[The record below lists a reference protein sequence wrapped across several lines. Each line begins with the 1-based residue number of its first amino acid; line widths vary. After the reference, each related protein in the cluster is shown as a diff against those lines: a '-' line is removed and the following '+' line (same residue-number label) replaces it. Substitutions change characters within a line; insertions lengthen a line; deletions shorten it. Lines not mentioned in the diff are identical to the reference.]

1 MDPEDSLSAF
11 TIYEWNYFEM
21 KIVYPYKMLAK
32 CD

>member
-11 TIYEWNYFEM
+11 TVYEWNYFEM
-21 KIVYPYKMLAK
+21 KIVYPHTMLAK